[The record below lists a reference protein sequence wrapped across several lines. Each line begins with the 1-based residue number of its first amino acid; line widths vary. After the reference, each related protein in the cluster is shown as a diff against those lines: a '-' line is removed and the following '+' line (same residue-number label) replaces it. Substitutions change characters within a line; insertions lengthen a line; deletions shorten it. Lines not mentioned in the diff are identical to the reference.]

1 MPDQYGDESITDAY
15 ARRNCDLCDERG
27 IRNGFTCDHTDHAAA
42 SKRGMD
48 MIRETMGWES

>member
-1 MPDQYGDESITDAY
+1 MPDRYGDESITDAY

-27 IRNGFTCDHTDHAAA
+27 IRNGFTCDHIDHAAA